1 MSRLCLIL
9 AVLVCLVAGIAGGL
23 SGQMATPP
31 QLPQRTPIAAGAQG
45 APPRIPAYNSIY
57 CSGFITDRHI
67 QDLFVLAG
75 EEGMKNE
82 FVPGDVLY
90 LNRGAK
96 WVVNPGGEYIM
107 LRRMADINKVQLF
120 PGQQKILKEL
130 GTLYSEVGR
139 IRVNIINDRSVTAE
153 VLQACESI
161 SVGDIAVPF
170 DVKPAPELKTSATF
184 DRFAPPSGKGDGMIV
199 ASRDFG
205 MILRKGD
212 IGYMDIGAREGVAVG
227 QHYRIY
233 RPFQG
238 SPYLDLYKRY
248 RNSLPEKVYGMQLN
262 VHLTPEQ
269 MRSLPRDVVGE
280 AVVLHVEGRAAT
292 LLVTF
297 SLRDIVV
304 GDYVELE

>member
-1 MSRLCLIL
+1 MSKLCLIL

-31 QLPQRTPIAAGAQG
+31 QLPPRTSIAAGAQG
-45 APPRIPAYNSIY
+45 ASPRIPVYNTLY
-57 CSGFITDRHI
+57 CSGFITDRDL
-67 QDLFVLAG
+67 QDLTVLTG

-90 LNRGAK
+90 LNRGTK
-96 WVVNPGGEYIM
+96 WVVNPGGEYMM
-107 LRRMADINKVQLF
+107 LRRMVDVNNVEIF
-120 PGQQKILKEL
+120 PGQRKLLKEL
-130 GTLYSEVGR
+130 GTLYAEVGR
-139 IRVNIINDRSVTAE
+139 IRVNIINDRSVTAQ

-161 SVGDIAVPF
+161 SVGDIAIPF
-170 DVKPAPELKTSATF
+170 DVKPAPELRPSTTF

-199 ASRDFG
+199 AAKDFG

-212 IGYMDIGAREGVAVG
+212 IGYMDIGSREGVTIG
-227 QHYRIY
+227 QYYRIY

-248 RNSLPEKVYGMQLN
+248 RNNVPEKINGMLLN
-262 VHLTPEQ
+262 VRLTPEQ
-269 MRSLPRDVVGE
+269 MKGLPRDVVGE
-280 AVVLHVEGRAAT
+280 AVVLHVEGRSAT

-297 SLRDIVV
+297 SVRDIVV
-304 GDYVELE
+304 GDYIELE